1 MIKNLIFDI
10 GGVLVDFRPAG
21 VLKELGVSEEH
32 ARVILQ
38 ESIASPLWQEMDR
51 GVLPEDEVIRA
62 MREHIPEEM
71 REEYDRFIY
80 EGKPRLTIP
89 FAYSEQWL
97 KQFHDRGYG
106 VYILSN
112 YPVSYFEA
120 HKDGFAFLNHT
131 DGRVVSGY
139 VKLLKPDPAIYRC
152 LLEKYQLKAEECI
165 FVDDLEVNAEG
176 ARSVGIH
183 GIRFL
188 SYEDAN
194 AKIEQLLKKE
204 GTEAV

>member
-21 VLKELGVSEEH
+21 VLKDMGVSEER
-32 ARVILQ
+32 ARV
-38 ESIASPLWQEMDR
+38 M
-51 GVLPEDEVIRA
+51 RA
-62 MREHIPEEM
+62 D
-71 REEYDRFIY
+71 YDRFIE
-80 EGKPRLTIP
+80 EGKPYLTIP
-89 FAYSEQWL
+89 FAYSAQWL

-112 YPVSYFEA
+112 YPVSYFEV
-120 HKDGFAFLNHT
+120 HKAGFEFLKYT

-165 FVDDLEVNAEG
+165 FVDDLKANAEG
-176 ARSVGIH
+176 ACSVGIH
-183 GIRFL
+183 GIQFI

-194 AKIEQLLKKE
+194 EKIEQLLREENGEK
-204 GTEAV
+204 

>member
-1 MIKNLIFDI
+1 MIENLIFDI

-21 VLKELGVSEEH
+21 VLKDMGISEER
-32 ARVILQ
+32 ARVILR
-38 ESIASPLWQEMDR
+38 ESIASPLWHEMDR
-51 GVLPEDEVIRA
+51 GAIPEEEVIAA
-62 MREHIPEEM
+62 MRGNVPEEM
-71 REEYDRFIY
+71 RADYDRFIE
-80 EGKPRLTIP
+80 EGKPYLTIP
-89 FAYSEQWL
+89 FAYSAQWL

-112 YPVSYFEA
+112 YPVSYFEV
-120 HKDGFAFLNHT
+120 HKAGFEFLKHT

-165 FVDDLEVNAEG
+165 FVDDLKANAEG
-176 ARSVGIH
+176 ACSVGIH
-183 GIRFL
+183 GIQLL

-194 AKIEQLLKKE
+194 EKIEQLLREENGEK
-204 GTEAV
+204 

>member
-21 VLKELGVSEEH
+21 VLKDMGISEKR
-32 ARVILQ
+32 ARVILR
-38 ESIASPLWQEMDR
+38 ESIASPLWHEMDR
-51 GVLPEDEVIRA
+51 GAIPEEEVIAA
-62 MREHIPEEM
+62 MRGNVPEEM
-71 REEYDRFIY
+71 RVDYDRFIE
-80 EGKPRLTIP
+80 EGKPYLTIP
-89 FAYSEQWL
+89 FAYSAQWL

-120 HKDGFAFLNHT
+120 HKAGFEFLKYT

-165 FVDDLEVNAEG
+165 FVDDLKANAEG
-176 ARSVGIH
+176 ACSVGIH
-183 GIRFL
+183 GIQFL

-194 AKIEQLLKKE
+194 EKIEQLLREENAEK
-204 GTEAV
+204 